1 MANKGSRIKVLQD
14 YPLPSRLIK
23 AGEYDIDSPDLDG
36 AGNWLVAVGVAELIK
51 PEIKKKGGKD
61 ASL

>member
-1 MANKGSRIKVLQD
+1 MANRGMRIKVKQD
-14 YPLPSRLIK
+14 YPLPNSLIQ
-23 AGEYDIDSPDLDG
+23 AGEYDIDSPELEG